1 MIAGELAQQHV
12 VFLYRLDVA
21 AASDGD
27 AVLGAF
33 QLGQQ
38 VLEQA
43 IGLQLRVV
51 LGDYQQARKRRA
63 QFALGL
69 LEALHGLLVVQL
81 VGVQLHA
88 ADLGPGLGDLG
99 QDRRLMGGIALHRAD
114 QVGYQVGAPLV
125 LVEHFRPGGFH
136 LFVAGLHGVVAAAAE
151 QQGED
156 GKEGISE
163 ESRHGGTH
171 PG

>member
-1 MIAGELAQQHV
+1 MTIAFWCVLIAIFLPYVCTSIAKFGGEGYGGRANADPRADEALKGLC
-12 VFLYRLDVA
+12 LYRTSG
-21 AASDGD
+21 ASLSCSSTTTRNCHD
-27 AVLGAF
+27 
-33 QLGQQ
+33 
-38 VLEQA
+38 
-43 IGLQLRVV
+43 
-51 LGDYQQARKRRA
+51 
-63 QFALGL
+63 
-69 LEALHGLLVVQL
+69 H
-81 VGVQLHA
+81 H
-88 ADLGPGLGDLG
+88 
-99 QDRRLMGGIALHRAD
+99 RRLMGGIALHRAD
-114 QVGYQVGAPLV
+114 QVGHQVGAPLV